1 MKKILYITALVLGTA
16 FVSSCEREDDSN
28 FTQPNYLAGKWIPV
42 EVGTVNAQNI
52 MNYMPYENDAECD
65 MDFMVL
71 NEDMT
76 FSFSDFEYNGAT
88 CETNVLE
95 GDYKRESKTLI
106 LTTIEEID
114 GVPTEVET
122 TRNLV
127 SLTYDSLEISYTD
140 ESTGKIT
147 FLKFEKQTP

>member
-1 MKKILYITALVLGTA
+1 MKNIFYIAALVVSTG
-16 FVSSCEREDDSN
+16 FVASCEREDDSS
-28 FTQPNYLAGKWIPV
+28 FTEPNYLAGKWIPV
-42 EVGTVNAQNI
+42 EMGTVNSQNI
-52 MNYMPYENDAECD
+52 MNYMPYENDAECE

-71 NEDMT
+71 NENMT
-76 FSFSDFEYNGAT
+76 FSFSDFEYNGTA
-88 CETNVLE
+88 CETTVLE
-95 GDYKRESKTLI
+95 GDYRRESKTLI
-106 LTTIEEID
+106 LTTIEDID

-127 SLTYDSLEISYTD
+127 SLTYDTLEISYTD